1 MGTLDGQVVLIFGAS
16 SGIGRAAAVA
26 FAEAGAAVALAA
38 RRGSTLAELAGE
50 LGTAGHTALALPTDV
65 GHRDQVDRAVAATV
79 ERFGRIDVLVNAA
92 GLNTQHRRMSDLVQA
107 EWDRILAT
115 NLTGAFNTT
124 HAVLPR
130 MREQGGG
137 LIVQFSSVS
146 GRWGDLSGAAYQA
159 SKHGI
164 VGLCLLWGGARHHE
178 QGFQVHGASA
188 ALAVL
193 AALTTLTLILPNV
206 ATSVPGPA
214 FSTSQLVFAGIVSLV
229 LYGSFVFI
237 QTVRHR
243 DYFLAVESNDE
254 DAHAPPP
261 SNTATVVSAGL
272 LLAALVA
279 VVGLAKF
286 LTPTLE
292 IAVARVDV
300 PKAVVGIVI
309 AALVLLPEGLAAVR
323 AARANRLQTSL
334 NLALGSALA
343 SIGLTIPA
351 VAVVSVALSQPL
363 ELGLGEKDQ
372 VLLALTLLVGVI
384 TLGTGRTTVLQG
396 IVHLVIFAVFL
407 FFAVV
412 P

>member
-1 MGTLDGQVVLIFGAS
+1 MAATRTPWWAWAWPLLAWVILLLMPFAGAGGVMAAAAGVVLIATVFGAVYHAEVVAHRTGEPFGTLVLAVAVTIIEVALIVS
-16 SGIGRAAAVA
+16 VMVAAPAEKAGLARDTVFAAV
-26 FAEAGAAVALAA
+26 
-38 RRGSTLAELAGE
+38 
-50 LGTAGHTALALPTDV
+50 
-65 GHRDQVDRAVAATV
+65 
-79 ERFGRIDVLVNAA
+79 
-92 GLNTQHRRMSDLVQA
+92 M
-107 EWDRILAT
+107 
-115 NLTGAFNTT
+115 
-124 HAVLPR
+124 
-130 MREQGGG
+130 
-137 LIVQFSSVS
+137 IVCN
-146 GRWGDLSGAAYQA
+146 
-159 SKHGI
+159 GI

-178 QGFQVHGASA
+178 QGFELRGASA

-193 AALTTLTLILPNV
+193 AALTTCSLILPNF
-206 ATSVPGPA
+206 ATSAPGPM
-214 FSTSQLVFAGIVSLV
+214 FSTPQLAFAGVISLV
-229 LYGSFVFI
+229 LYASFVFV

-243 DYFLAVESNDE
+243 DYFLSAEPGE
-254 DAHAPPP
+254 EAHAAPP
-261 SNTATVVSAGL
+261 SAKTAAISTAL
-272 LLAALVA
+272 LLVALVA
-279 VVGLAKF
+279 VVALAKS

-292 IAVARVDV
+292 IAVAKLDV

-309 AALVLLPEGLAAVR
+309 AALVLLPEGLAALR

-351 VAVVSVALSQPL
+351 VAAVSIMLGKPL
-363 ELGLGEKDQ
+363 ELGLGPKDQ